1 MQSDGDEERDF
12 ASPAAE
18 SCAARVV
25 RQTRERERER
35 EEVVLRD

>member
-18 SCAARVV
+18 RCAARVV
-25 RQTRERERER
+25 RQTREREREG
-35 EEVVLRD
+35 VILRD